1 MRLSAS
7 EFVNSPAKRLSL
19 LGMSGVGKS
28 TLAKKLPSDQWFHF
42 SGDYRIGTR
51 YLDEEI
57 HDTLLLEAMRQPM
70 LEQLLRS
77 DSIYI
82 RSNLT
87 IENLA
92 PLSAYLGKLGNPE
105 LGGLELAEFKRRQQ
119 LHHDAEIR
127 TFGDVPSFIQRAE
140 RIYGYAHFLN
150 DAGGS
155 LCELGDP
162 RVMQTLAEHTLILY
176 LQASS
181 ADEELLIERA
191 QSHPKPL
198 YYRAEFLD
206 QQLEIYLRER
216 DLRYVAEVD
225 PNDFVTWVFP
235 ALFRSRVP
243 RYEALAKRYGYTV
256 DAREVLAVR
265 DERDFIDLVAEAI
278 DRHDGA
284 TED

>member
-1 MRLSAS
+1 MRLSAT
-7 EFVNSPAKRLSL
+7 EFRHSPSKRISL

-28 TLAKKLPSDQWFHF
+28 TLAQKLPSERWFHY

-57 HDTLLLEAMRQPM
+57 HDSLLSEAMKLPSLRN
-70 LEQLLRS
+70 LLRS

-92 PLSAYLGKLGNPE
+92 PLSAFLGKLGNPE
-105 LGGLELAEFKRRQQ
+105 LHGLELTEFKRRQQ
-119 LHHDAEIR
+119 LHHDAEIKA
-127 TFGDVPSFIQRAE
+127 FKDVPSFISRAK
-140 RIYGYAHFLN
+140 RLYGYDNFLN

-162 RVMQTLAEHTLILY
+162 SVMQTLAQHTLVLY
-176 LQASS
+176 IRASHE
-181 ADEELLIERA
+181 DEELLIQRA

-198 YYRAEFLD
+198 YYRADFLD
-206 QQLEIYLRER
+206 EQLDHYMA
-216 DLRYVAEVD
+216 DKKHTYVAEID
-225 PNDFVTWVFP
+225 PDEFVTWIFP

-243 RYEALAKRYGYTV
+243 RYQRLTEEYGYSLE
-256 DAREVLAVR
+256 ARQVLAVR
-265 DERDFIDLVAEAI
+265 DEKDFLQLV
-278 DRHDGA
+278 
-284 TED
+284 EDALDQQAK

>member
-7 EFVNSPAKRLSL
+7 EFSQSASKRISL

-28 TLAKKLPSDQWFHF
+28 TLAKKLPSASWFHY

-57 HDTLLLEAMRQPM
+57 HDTLLIEAMRQPM
-70 LEQLLRS
+70 LKELLRT

-87 IENLA
+87 IGNLA

-105 LGGLELAEFKRRQQ
+105 RLGLELAEFKRRQKR
-119 LHHDAEIR
+119 HHEAEIR
-127 TFGDVPSFIQRAE
+127 TFHDVPDFIERAQRL
-140 RIYGYAHFLN
+140 YGYSHFLN

-155 LCELGDP
+155 LCELADP
-162 RVMQTLAEHTLILY
+162 TVMETLAQHTVILY

-181 ADEELLIERA
+181 EDEELLIERA

-206 QQLEIYLRER
+206 QQLDIYMAENKH
-216 DLRYVAEVD
+216 RYVAEID
-225 PNDFVTWVFP
+225 PDDFVTWVFP

-243 RYEALAKRYGYTV
+243 KYETLAEKYGYTI
-256 DAREVLAVR
+256 DARKVFAVR
-265 DERDFIDLVAEAI
+265 DEQDFLDLVAESI
-278 DRHDGA
+278 DQYKPSS
-284 TED
+284 

>member
-7 EFVNSPAKRLSL
+7 EFNQSPNKRISL

-28 TLAKKLPSDQWFHF
+28 TLAQKLPRDSWFHY

-57 HDTLLLEAMRQPM
+57 HDTLLQKAMQEPM
-70 LEQLLRS
+70 LRDLLRS

-105 LGGLELAEFKRRQQ
+105 KQGLELAEFKRRQH
-119 LHHDAEIR
+119 LHHIAEVR
-127 TFGDVPSFIQRAE
+127 ALQDVPLFIERAQRL
-140 RIYGYAHFLN
+140 YGYKHFLN

-155 LCELGDP
+155 LCELDDP
-162 RVMQTLAEHTLILY
+162 SVVKALSEHTIIVYIKASHDDEDVLI
-176 LQASS
+176 
-181 ADEELLIERA
+181 DRA
-191 QSHPKPL
+191 QVHRKPL
-198 YYRAEFLD
+198 FYREDFLD
-206 QQLEIYLRER
+206 EQLLQYMT
-216 DLRYVAEVD
+216 DNKLRYVAEID
-225 PNDFVTWVFP
+225 PDHFVSWVFP

-243 RYEALAKRYGYTV
+243 RYEKLAAQYGYTV
-256 DAREVLAVR
+256 DAREMLAVR
-265 DERDFIDLVAEAI
+265 DQQDFLCLVADAI
-278 DRHDGA
+278 NTHD
-284 TED
+284 TQR

>member
-7 EFVNSPAKRLSL
+7 EFRNSEHKRISL

-28 TLAKKLPSDQWFHF
+28 TLAKKLPSESWFHY

-57 HDTLLLEAMRQPM
+57 HDALLREAMRLPM
-70 LEQLLRS
+70 LKQLLRS

-87 IENLA
+87 VENLA

-105 LGGLELAEFKRRQQ
+105 QHGTELAEFKRRQK

-127 TFGDVPSFIQRAE
+127 TFHDVPKFIQRAQD
-140 RIYGYAHFLN
+140 IYGYKHFLN

-155 LCELGDP
+155 LCELDDP
-162 RVMQTLAEHTLILY
+162 SVMQTLAEHTVIVY

-181 ADEELLIERA
+181 NDEELLIERA

-198 YYRAEFLD
+198 YYRADFLD
-206 QQLEIYLRER
+206 QQLAVYMAEKNH
-216 DLRYVAEVD
+216 RYVAEID
-225 PNDFVTWVFP
+225 PNDFVVWVFP
-235 ALFRSRVP
+235 ALFKSRVP
-243 RYEALAKRYGYTV
+243 RYEKLAARYGYTV
-256 DAREVLAVR
+256 DARRVLEVR
-265 DERDFIDLVAEAI
+265 DEKDFLDLVAESI
-278 DRHDGA
+278 DQ
-284 TED
+284 TNTS